1 MPSNEALPR
10 RVRTTSKPKKIL
22 LALIVG
28 IIMLGVFYIYTA
40 NARAFDWVWSGV
52 GKDDI
57 GSLKVHVE
65 LGSKLNRV
73 SWRLSTPDGVE
84 FNTIRVC
91 RFCIEQMLHGMV
103 VVGASAIWKFRKT

>member
-28 IIMLGVFYIYTA
+28 IIMLGGFYIYTA

-52 GKDDI
+52 SKDDN

-73 SWRLSTPDGVE
+73 SWRLSAEMSCCGGTMPGSGVSGH
-84 FNTIRVC
+84 R
-91 RFCIEQMLHGMV
+91 LPGMV